1 MARTGVDNIE
11 DLRGLGLGKD
21 AQDELIGAQTECTF
35 VFTNEHGWASGVI
48 MSYIKLD
55 GSFWVTAVE
64 GRGHV
69 RGVEK
74 DPRASMVVSN
84 AGTGL
89 PGRRMLS
96 MRGTAVIH
104 RDPAVKARFLQA
116 FAARHQ
122 PEDPE
127 SFIRLLDSSNRVVIE
142 FHPTAVAVSH
152 DSTRMP
158 GNGRGGATARSRE
171 Q

>member
-1 MARTGVDNIE
+1 MPKTGVDNLE
-11 DLRGLGLGKD
+11 DLRGLGLDKD
-21 AQDELIGAQTECTF
+21 SQAELIRSQSECTF
-35 VFTNEHGWASGVI
+35 VFTNEDGWASGVV
-48 MSYIKLD
+48 MSYVEYD

-69 RGVEK
+69 RGIDK
-74 DPRASMVVSN
+74 DPRVSLVISN
-84 AGTGL
+84 GGTNL

-96 MRGTAVIH
+96 MRGTAIIH
-104 RDPAVKARFLQA
+104 RDPVIKARFLEV

-127 SFIRLLDSSNRVVIE
+127 SFIRLLDSAKRVVIQ

-152 DSTRMP
+152 NSNKMP
-158 GNGRGGATARSRE
+158 GNGRGGTTRKP
-171 Q
+171 